1 MNSIK
6 PLVSIVVTTR
16 NEEKNIANCLESII
30 NSNIAL
36 PQTSSKREP
45 AGDQASNVSYEII
58 VVDNNSTDK
67 TKEIA
72 KKYTKKVYDKGPERS
87 AQRNYGMIDK
97 AKGKYVM
104 YLDADM
110 ILSSTVI
117 EKAIEKLENSS
128 LKRVPTQSR
137 DDQAPNATL
146 VALYIPEIVLGNS
159 FWSQVRRFERSFYDG
174 TAIDCVRIIR
184 KDIFKKVGGFDL
196 SMTGPEDWDLDKKVR
211 KTGKTAVLCRY
222 NFDKISRQVKNLNY
236 KRDNLVNQLTRLSP
250 KPLIYHN
257 ETEFNLKK
265 YLKKKQYYSQS
276 FDKYIKKWSHI
287 DGFAS
292 YGIKAKDDP
301 DIKKQFGLWYR
312 YFKVFT
318 EDGKWK
324 RLLAHPILAGGMFTL
339 RFLVGLQYQVAKI
352 YRQK

>member
-1 MNSIK
+1 M
-6 PLVSIVVTTR
+6 PLISIVVTTR
-16 NEEKNIANCLESII
+16 NEERNIANCLESIR
-30 NSNIAL
+30 AQTY
-36 PQTSSKREP
+36 PQEEI
-45 AGDQASNVSYEII
+45 EII

-72 KKYTKKVYDKGPERS
+72 KKYTDKVYNKGPERS
-87 AQRNYGMIDK
+87 AQRNYGMIEK

-110 ILSSTVI
+110 ILSATVI
-117 EKAIEKLENSS
+117 KKAIEKLESS
-128 LKRVPTQSR
+128 NIKRVPTQSR
-137 DDQAPNATL
+137 DDQASSITL

-159 FWSQVRRFERSFYDG
+159 FWNRVRRFERSFYDG

-184 KDIFKKVGGFDL
+184 KDIFKKVCGFDL

-211 KTGKTAVLCRY
+211 KTGKTVVLCRY

-236 KRDNLVNQLTRLSP
+236 RRDNIVNQLTKLSP

-276 FDKYIKKWSHI
+276 FDKYIKKW
-287 DGFAS
+287 G
-292 YGIKAKDDP
+292 KDNS

-312 YFKVFT
+312 YFEVFI
-318 EDGKWK
+318 ENGKWK
-324 RLLAHPILAGGMFTL
+324 KLIKYPLLVIGMYFL
-339 RFLVGLQYQVAKI
+339 RGTVGII
-352 YRQK
+352 YLINLNESNR